1 MAQDIVTV
9 KNEKRRRKKKEEQQ
23 GKKTTTNITFG
34 IIDISQ
40 YTNFY
45 LPMFSIH
52 IYINYDNNYQL
63 FQIYFGYGN
72 LVHWTLT

>member
-45 LPMFSIH
+45 LPMSS
-52 IYINYDNNYQL
+52 IYI
-63 FQIYFGYGN
+63 
-72 LVHWTLT
+72 